1 MQLHFPTI
9 NCAANR
15 NQQLKKHSGIQLKS
29 VLDLIQGP
37 LQGSFQW
44 HLFIIKKSRFL
55 VISFLTIN
63 PTIIYLFCMFGAIY
77 FKCKHMCKSG
87 FMQEKIQTYRTNNFV
102 IFISIVILISLF
114 SATRSVAQGNLLITP
129 RRVVFD
135 GQKRTQDFNLANTG
149 LDTAKYNISVTNYR
163 MREDGTFEE
172 ITTPD
177 AGQNF
182 ADKNLRFF
190 PRSVTLAPSE
200 AQVVKMQV
208 TKADQL
214 TPGEYRSHVYFRAVP
229 KQSALGTEEIRKDS
243 TSIGVKL
250 IPIFGITIPVI
261 IRVGESTTKVTLTDL
276 KLEIINDTIPR
287 LQFAFNRTG
296 NMSVYGDI
304 LVEHISPATVIT
316 QVGTVRGIAVY
327 TPNSVRRF
335 QMELDKNAKVDF
347 HSGNIKITYSSQS
360 DTKAEK
366 FAEAVLPL
374 H

>member
-1 MQLHFPTI
+1 
-9 NCAANR
+9 
-15 NQQLKKHSGIQLKS
+15 
-29 VLDLIQGP
+29 
-37 LQGSFQW
+37 
-44 HLFIIKKSRFL
+44 
-55 VISFLTIN
+55 
-63 PTIIYLFCMFGAIY
+63 MFGAIY

-87 FMQEKIQTYRTNNFV
+87 FMQGKTAFGKINKFV
-102 IFISIVILISLF
+102 FFISLF
-114 SATRSVAQGNLLITP
+114 ILITLLPATKAMSQGNLLITP
-129 RRVVFD
+129 RRVVFE
-135 GQKRTQDFNLANTG
+135 GQKRTQDLNLANTG
-149 LDTAKYNISVTNYR
+149 IDTAKYNVSVINYR
-163 MREDGTFEE
+163 MREDGAFEE

-182 ADKNLRFF
+182 ADKFLRFF
-190 PRSVTLAPSE
+190 PRSVTLAPNE

-229 KQSALGTEEIRKDS
+229 KQTALGTEEVKKDS

-261 IRVGESTTKVTLTDL
+261 IRVGESTTKTNLTDV
-276 KLEIINDTIPR
+276 KLEIINDTKPR

-304 LVEHISPATVIT
+304 LVEHISPTTVIT

-335 QMELDKNAKVDF
+335 QMELDKNAKVDYRT
-347 HSGNIKITYSSQS
+347 GNLKITYTSQS
-360 DTKAEK
+360 DTKTEK
-366 FAEAVLPL
+366 YTEAVLPL

>member
-1 MQLHFPTI
+1 
-9 NCAANR
+9 
-15 NQQLKKHSGIQLKS
+15 
-29 VLDLIQGP
+29 
-37 LQGSFQW
+37 
-44 HLFIIKKSRFL
+44 
-55 VISFLTIN
+55 
-63 PTIIYLFCMFGAIY
+63 MFGAIY

-87 FMQEKIQTYRTNNFV
+87 FRQEKTHACKAHQYVLLIAGL
-102 IFISIVILISLF
+102 ILISLITST
-114 SATRSVAQGNLLITP
+114 SAMAQGNLLITP
-129 RRVVFD
+129 RRVVFE
-135 GQKRTQDFNLANTG
+135 GQKRTQDLNLANTG
-149 LDTAKYNISVTNYR
+149 IDTAKYNVSVINYR
-163 MREDGTFEE
+163 MREDGSFEE

-190 PRSVTLAPSE
+190 PRSVTLAPNE

-208 TKADQL
+208 TRADQL
-214 TPGEYRSHVYFRAVP
+214 SPGEYRSHIYFRAVP
-229 KQSALGTEEIRKDS
+229 KQTALGTEPVKKDS

-261 IRVGESTTKVTLTDL
+261 IHVGESTTKVNLSDV
-276 KLEIINDTIPR
+276 KLEIVNDTIPR

-304 LVEHISPATVIT
+304 LVEHISPTTVIT

-347 HSGNIKITYSSQS
+347 RSGNLKITYTSQS
-360 DTKAEK
+360 DTKTEK
-366 FAEAVLPL
+366 YAEAVLPL
-374 H
+374 R